1 MGCICSKGGDTAEYN
16 GNQREK
22 GPRKSS
28 RRLVTTSRREE
39 VIVEA
44 DSGGGND
51 GRERLISKSQENV
64 LSTPLSSD
72 GEKKAVI
79 EKPIACSNQTCTT
92 SDVRVSRGEQSLRIF
107 NVPNG
112 IEGEQIA
119 AGWPSWLT
127 AVAGEAI
134 KGWLPRR
141 ADSFEKLDKVSP
153 TLCYFTHF
161 ICKTLQ
167 QLIVIVSFC
176 VEVCG
181 LRFLVFAFLFSQHVD
196 GFSYPLV
203 TTIFQV

>member
-1 MGCICSKGGDTAEYN
+1 MGCINSKEGDTAGYN

-22 GPRKSS
+22 RLRKSS
-28 RRLVTTSRREE
+28 RRLVAPSRREE

-44 DSGGGND
+44 DSGRGND

-72 GEKKAVI
+72 GEKEKKLVI
-79 EKPIACSNQTCTT
+79 EKPIT
-92 SDVRVSRGEQSLRIF
+92 SSHQRHATADVGVNRGEQSSRIL

-141 ADSFEKLDKVSP
+141 ADSFEKLDKVSH
-153 TLCYFTHF
+153 TLCYLTHF
-161 ICKTLQ
+161 ICKIMQ
-167 QLIVIVSFC
+167 QLTVVVVVNC
-176 VEVCG
+176 VEVLSPYMLG
-181 LRFLVFAFLFSQHVD
+181 ISLLIL
-196 GFSYPLV
+196 
-203 TTIFQV
+203 